1 MYVIA
6 TYENS
11 ALNEKCVFTAD
22 GAMIGN
28 IIIIFKES
36 FFVRSIK
43 GTFVTYYDIPL
54 REIKQI
60 LGNCITL
67 HSFKNEI
74 SQKYMKS
81 TKRIWEE

>member
-1 MYVIA
+1 MCVISKS
-6 TYENS
+6 ENS
-11 ALNEKCVFTAD
+11 ALNDKYVFAAD
-22 GAMIGN
+22 GTVIG
-28 IIIIFKES
+28 IILVIFKES

-43 GTFVTYYDIPL
+43 GTFVTYYDIPH

-60 LGNCITL
+60 LRNCITL

-74 SQKYMKS
+74 LQKYMKS

>member
-1 MYVIA
+1 MYVLSKS
-6 TYENS
+6 ENS
-11 ALNEKCVFTAD
+11 TLNDRCVFTAD

-28 IIIIFKES
+28 ILIISKES

-43 GTFVTYYDIPL
+43 GTIVTYYEIPH

-74 SQKYMKS
+74 LRKYMQL